1 MTPTQG
7 PGRPSEPNKWDYGG
21 SAGEM
26 STLTRAVVAATTVGY
41 GGYTGPETSV
51 VTAGAAG
58 LAGLEFWMSGVI
70 VMAAG
75 VVALL

>member
-1 MTPTQG
+1 
-7 PGRPSEPNKWDYGG
+7 
-21 SAGEM
+21 M

-58 LAGLEFWMSGVI
+58 LAGLEFWTSGVI